1 MIGLRKATI
10 ADLALLDQWDKQ
22 EHVIASDPNDDWD
35 WDFELARNPEWR
47 ELLIAEKDGKPT
59 GFIQIIDPA
68 EEESHYWGNVAKNKR
83 AIDIWIGERENLS
96 KGYGTEMML
105 LALERCFADNSVT
118 EVLIDPLE
126 SNTKAI
132 RFYKRL
138 GFQFVEKRTFGKDK
152 CEVYELKRTV
162 WNSIAYRTKK

>member
-1 MIGLRKATI
+1 MINLRRATI
-10 ADLALLDQWDKQ
+10 ADLALLAHWDKQ
-22 EHVIASDPNDDWD
+22 EHVIASDPKDDWD
-35 WDFELARNPEWR
+35 WEFELTRNPESR
-47 ELLIAEKDGKPT
+47 ELLITEKDGKPI
-59 GFIQIIDPA
+59 GFVQIIDPA
-68 EEESHYWGNVAKNKR
+68 EEESHYWGNVDKNKR
-83 AIDIWIGERENLS
+83 AIDIWIGERENLGN
-96 KGYGTEMML
+96 GYGTEMML
-105 LALERCFADNSVT
+105 LALERCFADNGVT

-162 WNSIAYRTKK
+162 WNGIAYSTKK